1 MTASTTSVNKIKILL
16 KKATA
21 IIFLIAVWQGVAL
34 LIGNATVLPTPIA
47 VFLKLLEIAKDS
59 DFWLITLLSC
69 IRIIAGFLLGSIIG
83 AGFGALS
90 HISKTAKY
98 LLDPLLILIKATPVA
113 SFIILLFFWLPNNT
127 IPSFTSILIV
137 IPLVASNVYEGFCS
151 VDVGLK
157 EVANLYNIRGFARF
171 RALYLPTLKSY
182 FLAAFSTSLGL
193 SFKAGIAAEIL
204 CTPKTAIGSEIY
216 NGKVYLETENVFAW
230 TFVVIVLSLLFEVLF
245 KKLLE
250 RGAKNA

>member
-1 MTASTTSVNKIKILL
+1 MTVSTTSANKIFTLI
-16 KKATA
+16 KKAAA
-21 IIFLIAVWQGVAL
+21 IIILIAVWHFVATF
-34 LIGNATVLPTPIA
+34 IANATVLPTPIA
-47 VFLKLLEIAKDS
+47 VFTRLWAIVKDT
-59 DFWLITLLSC
+59 DFWKIISISC
-69 IRIIAGFLLGSIIG
+69 VRIILGFLLGSIIG

-98 LLDPLLILIKATPVA
+98 LLDPLLILVKATPVA
-113 SFIILLFFWLPNNT
+113 SFIILLFFWFPNNT
-127 IPSFTSILIV
+127 IPSITSILIV
-137 IPLVASNVYEGFCS
+137 IPLVASNVYEGFRA
-151 VDVGLK
+151 VDGGLI
-157 EVANLYNIRGFARF
+157 EAANLYSIKGFTRF

-204 CTPKTAIGSEIY
+204 CTPKVAIGSEIY

-250 RGAKNA
+250 RGGNND

>member
-1 MTASTTSVNKIKILL
+1 MTASTTSVNKIKTLL
-16 KKATA
+16 KYAAA
-21 IIFLIAVWQGVAL
+21 IIFLIAVWHFVAL
-34 LIGNATVLPTPIA
+34 IIGNATVLPTPIA
-47 VFLKLLEIAKDS
+47 VFFRLAEIVKEQS
-59 DFWLITLLSC
+59 FWQITLLSC
-69 IRIIAGFLLGSIIG
+69 IRIIVGFLLGSIIG

-90 HISKTAKY
+90 HVSRTAKY
-98 LLDPLLILIKATPVA
+98 ILDPLLILIKATPVA

-127 IPSFTSILIV
+127 IPSFTSVLIV
-137 IPLVASNVYEGFCS
+137 IPLVSANVYEGFKA

-157 EVANLYNIRGFARF
+157 EVANLYNIRGLTRF
-171 RALYLPTLKSY
+171 RTLYLPTLKSY

-230 TFVVIVLSLLFEVLF
+230 TFVVIILSLLFDMLF

-250 RGAKNA
+250 RGANNA

>member
-1 MTASTTSVNKIKILL
+1 MTASTTSVNKIKEFI
-16 KKATA
+16 KKAAA
-21 IIFLIAVWQGVAL
+21 IIFLIAVWHGVAL
-34 LIGNATVLPTPIA
+34 LIDNATVLPTPSA
-47 VFLKLLEIAKDS
+47 VFIRLIEIASEKS
-59 DFWLITLLSC
+59 FWLITLLSC
-69 IRIIAGFLLGSIIG
+69 IRILIGFLIGSVIG

-90 HISKTAKY
+90 HISKTTKY
-98 LLDPLLILIKATPVA
+98 LLDPLLVLIKATPVA
-113 SFIILLFFWLPNNT
+113 SFIILLFFWLPNNA

-137 IPLVASNVYEGFCS
+137 IPLVASNVYEGFRA

-157 EVANLYNIRGFARF
+157 EVANLYNIRGLTRF

-204 CTPKTAIGSEIY
+204 CQPKVAIGSEIY

-230 TFVVIVLSLLFEVLF
+230 TFVVIVLSLLFDMLF
-245 KKLLE
+245 GKLLE
-250 RGAKNA
+250 RSANND